1 MVVGY
6 RYFSEQKGPQF
17 VAKRVTEA
25 EITERFRLAWRQIQ
39 RGASI
44 RKVEARARVNHDEL
58 DLRQTDALEIVIAT
72 GGCRMS
78 MISEVLNMDASNA
91 TRTVLRLIKNGYVK
105 RQPDPDDGRAV
116 LITPTKAGIKTWNA
130 VNDRR
135 TEAVVHVLKQ
145 FNKAERIL
153 LVEQLET
160 MADALADFIAT
171 VDD

>member
-1 MVVGY
+1 M
-6 RYFSEQKGPQF
+6 
-17 VAKRVTEA
+17 AKRMSDTEVL
-25 EITERFRLAWRQIQ
+25 ERFRVAWRQVQ
-39 RGASI
+39 RGAAI
-44 RKVEARARVNHDEL
+44 RKVEGRARSGHDEL
-58 DLRQTDALEIVIAT
+58 DLRQTDALEIAIAT

-91 TRTVLRLIKNGYVK
+91 TRTVLRLVKNGYVV
-105 RQPDPDDGRAV
+105 RQPDPEDGRAV
-116 LITPTKAGIKTWNA
+116 LVTATKAGIKTWNA

-135 TEAVVHVLKQ
+135 TDAVIHVLKQ

-160 MADALADFIAT
+160 MANALADFIGN